1 MGVEFW
7 PRSHQDGL
15 SDSAS
20 GGWKAVERGQSGQ
33 SEQRVASN
41 SGHTTQ
47 SQGQQL
53 ECRVSYSWPH
63 PPPPINTSC
72 SSMASLLAAF
82 ARISHPQ
89 RTISHPQR
97 RLQTAA
103 TLSCAQG
110 L

>member
-33 SEQRVASN
+33 RVASK

-47 SQGQQL
+47 NQGQQL
-53 ECRVSYSWPH
+53 EQCTVSYSWAH

-89 RTISHPQR
+89 RRISHPQR

-103 TLSCAQG
+103 T
-110 L
+110 